1 MAFTRLFFA
10 TDVHGSEKA
19 YLKFLNAPKF
29 YKAHHL
35 ILGGDITGKAVIP
48 IIKTQNGYEATF
60 RGIKRQLKDDAQRE
74 QLEKQILDSGSYPY
88 HTDPNEMAVL
98 QNDERRVDAIFRKLM
113 LERLDRWIQLASE
126 RLKDSGVSMYVTG
139 GNDDIAEINPVIEK
153 SNFVVD
159 PEDKVVV
166 VAGNYEMASL
176 GMSNPTPWQTPRECS
191 EEELWQKIERM
202 TSQVTNM
209 KSCIFNFH
217 VPPVDTMISECQK
230 LDENFKP
237 VYVGSDPVIISG
249 GSVSVRK
256 AIEQYQP
263 MLGLHGHIHESRG
276 EIKIGRTTCINPGS
290 EYGEG
295 ILRGAIVNLDG
306 DSVKSHQLTAG

>member
-19 YLKFLNAPKF
+19 YLKFLTAPKF
-29 YKAHHL
+29 YKVQHL

-48 IIKTQNGYEATF
+48 IVKTPDGFEATF
-60 RGIKRQLKDDAQRE
+60 RGTKRQLKDEAQRE

-88 HTDPNEMAVL
+88 QTDPNEMAEL
-98 QNDERRVDAIFRKLM
+98 QNDENRVDAIFHTLM
-113 LERLDRWIQLASE
+113 LDRLDRWIRLASE
-126 RLKDSGVSMYVTG
+126 RLKGTGVSMYVTG
-139 GNDDIAEINPVIEK
+139 GNDDITDIKPIIEK
-153 SNFVVD
+153 SDFVVD

-166 VAGNYEMASL
+166 VADKYEMASL
-176 GMSNPTPWQTPRECS
+176 GMSNPTPWKTPRECS
-191 EEELWQKIERM
+191 EDELWQKIESM
-202 TSQVTNM
+202 TSQVKNM
-209 KSCIFNFH
+209 KNCIFNFH

-237 VYVGSDPVIISG
+237 VYVASEPVIISG
-249 GSVSVRK
+249 GSVSVRR

-276 EIKIGRTTCINPGS
+276 EVKIGRTTCINPGS